1 MRLFLTAILSF
12 NFFFSNSQNL
22 DGGAYA
28 SSGLFIFGIT
38 SSRPTPS
45 LSIKGSQ
52 YFDEKFKSSFIKYYN
67 KKLEQEGYMRYNAFN
82 DEIEI
87 ASTPFAET
95 SETALL
101 KEKDL
106 VPVISGESYIY
117 LPHRLK
123 DGRAIIGYLIEIYK
137 GNRIVIYEKRSKIF
151 MEEVKARTSLEN
163 SFPPR
168 YIDNVQFYISINGNT
183 PILIPNRKKEFL
195 NLFKEKQSNIAKFM
209 KDNKLNIKNLESIIE
224 IFKYSEQIN

>member
-1 MRLFLTAILSF
+1 MKFFLIAILSF

-28 SSGLFIFGIT
+28 SSGLFVFGIT

-45 LSIKGSQ
+45 LRIKGSQ
-52 YFDEKFKSSFIKYYN
+52 YFDEKFKSSYIKYYN

-82 DEIEI
+82 DEVEI
-87 ASTPFAET
+87 SSTPFAET

-123 DGRAIIGYLIEIYK
+123 DGRAIIGYLVEIFK
-137 GNRIVIYEKRSKIF
+137 GKSIVIFEKRSKTF

-163 SFPPR
+163 
-168 YIDNVQFYISINGNT
+168 
-183 PILIPNRKKEFL
+183 
-195 NLFKEKQSNIAKFM
+195 
-209 KDNKLNIKNLESIIE
+209 
-224 IFKYSEQIN
+224 